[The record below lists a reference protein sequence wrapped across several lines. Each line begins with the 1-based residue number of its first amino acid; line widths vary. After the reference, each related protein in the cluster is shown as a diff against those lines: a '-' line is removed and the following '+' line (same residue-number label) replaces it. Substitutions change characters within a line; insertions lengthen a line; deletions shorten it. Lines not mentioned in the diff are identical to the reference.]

1 MEGSAASKLFES
13 IFKRLTD
20 AVVARDSSFYH
31 VRFLPPVLN
40 KSLVHARQLANE
52 IVANVLS
59 DEQERTAA
67 CNALNN
73 DSFLGMG
80 VTTHSCSCTQFYNYN
95 AYKHVLWATVKTTG
109 QLPPLNVDPRPLAI
123 RRRAGRPRATGRALD
138 ILPDAQNPLL

>member
-1 MEGSAASKLFES
+1 M
-13 IFKRLTD
+13 
-20 AVVARDSSFYH
+20 ARDSSLYH
-31 VRFLPPVLN
+31 EGFLPPVLN

-80 VTTHSCSCTQFYNYN
+80 VTTHSCSCTQFSNYN
-95 AYKHVLWATVKTTG
+95 ACKHVLWATMKTTG
-109 QLPPLNVDPRPLAI
+109 QLPPLNVDPRPLAS
-123 RRRAGRPRATGRALD
+123 RRRAGRPRATGRALE
-138 ILPDAQNPLL
+138 ILPDAQNLLL